1 MESIPQVHLMIII
14 GTLST
19 NLSMAIARPEDVV
32 IDVLNRQTIATFCL
46 SILSA
51 ALGIAKFLKVGPC
64 RLLPYDKIN
73 FGFFL
78 LTLNIIC
85 GLIWKAIFLP
95 LINFFGLGGI
105 PTICSVMIWISVS
118 ILPQMA
124 LVGYLL
130 TQSNK

>member
-1 MESIPQVHLMIII
+1 MESIPQVHIMIII

-19 NLSMAIARPEDVV
+19 NLTMGNTQPEDVV
-32 IDVLNRQTIATFCL
+32 IDVLNQQTIATFCL

-78 LTLNIIC
+78 LTLNIVC

-95 LINFFGLGGI
+95 LIIFLRLGQI
-105 PTICSVMIWISVS
+105 RTICSVMIWISVS

-130 TQSNK
+130 TQSDK